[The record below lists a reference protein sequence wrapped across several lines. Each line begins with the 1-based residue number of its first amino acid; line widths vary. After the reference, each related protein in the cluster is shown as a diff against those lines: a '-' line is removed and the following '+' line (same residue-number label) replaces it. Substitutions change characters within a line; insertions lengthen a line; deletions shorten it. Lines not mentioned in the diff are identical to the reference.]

1 MIEKE
6 SEKYYESE
14 NDELMIAGS
23 ELPVLDE
30 KGHYKYL
37 DEVSGNGAYF
47 QVAWLKVKGK
57 GFVSLYGTE
66 AIKLTDN
73 LNSLED
79 VFLMNNLIIMSY

>member
-1 MIEKE
+1 MK
-6 SEKYYESE
+6 SE

-79 VFLMNNLIIMSY
+79 VFFDEHFDNNELLEEGDE

>member
-1 MIEKE
+1 MT
-6 SEKYYESE
+6 YE

-30 KGHYKYL
+30 KGRYKYF

-66 AIKLTDN
+66 AIKLIDN

-79 VFLMNNLIIMSY
+79 VFFDEQFDNNELLEEGDE

>member
-1 MIEKE
+1 MT
-6 SEKYYESE
+6 YE

-30 KGHYKYL
+30 NGHYKYL

-79 VFLMNNLIIMSY
+79 VFFDEQFDNNELLEEGDE

>member
-1 MIEKE
+1 MK
-6 SEKYYESE
+6 SE
-14 NDELMIAGS
+14 NDQLMIAGS

-73 LNSLED
+73 LNTLED
-79 VFLMNNLIIMSY
+79 VFFDEQFDNNELLEEGDE

>member
-1 MIEKE
+1 MK
-6 SEKYYESE
+6 SE

-30 KGHYKYL
+30 K
-37 DEVSGNGAYF
+37 GNGAYF

-79 VFLMNNLIIMSY
+79 VFFDEQFDNNELLEEGDE